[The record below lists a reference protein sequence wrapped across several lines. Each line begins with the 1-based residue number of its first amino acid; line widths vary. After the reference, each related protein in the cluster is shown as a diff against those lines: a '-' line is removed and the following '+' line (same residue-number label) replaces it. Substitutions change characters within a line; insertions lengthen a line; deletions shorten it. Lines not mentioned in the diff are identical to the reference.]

1 MTILKKATL
10 AAGLMAATM
19 AAPASA
25 AIYEYTMTNGSVL
38 TIDTDTSSATFK
50 GNRIDATMTSSSF
63 ASFTGGALPVFSF
76 VLDSLDGT
84 RLINGQWVTDNPLYA
99 DTTHPQKLI
108 SYGAGS
114 GGKVNLWAWW
124 GDPIIGGDYIT
135 YISSYRADVP
145 EPGALG
151 LMALG
156 LGGVAF
162 ARRRRRKV
170 KGAAVAA

>member
-1 MTILKKATL
+1 MTFLKQ
-10 AAGLMAATM
+10 AAFAASLMAAAVAT
-19 AAPASA
+19 PASA

-38 TIDTDTSSATFK
+38 SINTDTSSATFT
-50 GNRIDATMTSSSF
+50 GTDINTTMTSASF
-63 ASFTGGALPVFSF
+63 ATFTGGAMPVFSY

-84 RLINGQWVTDNPLYA
+84 RLINGRLVTDNPLYV

-108 SYGAGS
+108 FERTGD
-114 GGKVNLWAWW
+114 VNLWAWW

-135 YISSYRADVP
+135 HIASYRADVP

-156 LGGVAF
+156 LGGVAI
-162 ARRRRRKV
+162 ARRRRRKT
-170 KGAAVAA
+170 KAAAVAA